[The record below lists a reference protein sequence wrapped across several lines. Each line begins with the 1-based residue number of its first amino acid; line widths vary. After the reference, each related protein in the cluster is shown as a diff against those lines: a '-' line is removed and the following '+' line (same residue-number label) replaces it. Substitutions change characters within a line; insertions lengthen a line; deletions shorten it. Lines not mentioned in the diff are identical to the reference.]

1 MESRKLKR
9 MLELKKRIEQAKKGE
24 VSEARSDV
32 DAAQRS
38 LAAAKAEQQK
48 RIAAL
53 AEESE
58 LTVSELLDRARLVTH
73 AGEQVFAAHV
83 KLAERNR
90 ELAVREDAVVLATR
104 DVRTFERLTEKDKE
118 QQRAVQK
125 SLEQR
130 AADDIASSRRSSKV

>member
-24 VSEARSDV
+24 MSEARQEV
-32 DAAQRS
+32 DAAQHS
-38 LAAAKAEQQK
+38 LASAKAEQQR

-58 LTVSELLDRARLVTH
+58 LTVSELLDRARHVTH
-73 AGEQVFAAHV
+73 AGEQVFSAHA

-90 ELAVREDAVVLATR
+90 ELAVREEAVVLATR

-130 AADDIASSRRSSKV
+130 AADDIASSRRSIKV